1 MKISIFARVS
11 ISLLLIVSMFAPTA
25 ILAAGDGKKHFKE
38 GMRQETSEQWDK
50 AAEEF
55 ALAVSENPKNPEYRL
70 HLQRALFNASQMYMK
85 RGAAAAKEGDYE
97 GGYNAFRKA
106 YGFDP
111 TNELARAE
119 MDRMVRLKQSVKDGV
134 SPGKK
139 DAEGKS
145 NYVQT
150 GYNGPKPSD
159 PQIPR
164 RVETLRDLPFPSGVN
179 LQFIVKELAKDLD
192 LNVLFDRQS
201 NLDSRM
207 VKIELH
213 QVTPAKA

>member
-55 ALAVSENPKNPEYRL
+55 ALAVAENPKNPEYRL
-70 HLQRALFNASQMYMK
+70 HLQRSLFNASQMYMK
-85 RGAAAAKEGDYE
+85 TGASLANQGDYD
-97 GGYNAFRKA
+97 GGYNAYRKA

-111 TNELARAE
+111 TNELAKAE
-119 MDRMVRLKQSVKDGV
+119 MERMIRLKQGTNPD
-134 SPGKK
+134 KK
-139 DAEGKS
+139 DSNGKA

-150 GYNGPKPSD
+150 GFDGQKAPD
-159 PQIPR
+159 PQIPQ
-164 RVETLRDLPFPSGVN
+164 RVETLRDV
-179 LQFIVKELAKDLD
+179 
-192 LNVLFDRQS
+192 
-201 NLDSRM
+201 
-207 VKIELH
+207 
-213 QVTPAKA
+213 